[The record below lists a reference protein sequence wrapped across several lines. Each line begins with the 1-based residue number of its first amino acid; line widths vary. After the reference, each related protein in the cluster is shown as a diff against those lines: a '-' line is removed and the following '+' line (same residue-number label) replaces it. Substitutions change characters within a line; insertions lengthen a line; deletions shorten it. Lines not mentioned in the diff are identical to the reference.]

1 MRTQSRKMEIRE
13 AHIQRVTTKTY
24 GAQCAR
30 SRRPGGSRDGL
41 ARRRHWDRGCLRG
54 VPRRARQ
61 DRPARRTDGGPPDRA
76 PRPAFVRVASRGR
89 SRWTPRPRRLR
100 RKRGRARRANARGRI
115 STTRARVPRASR
127 RERWCWAG
135 CSARWRGGRR
145 TSTRCVF
152 LARDRDG
159 SARRA
164 ARRAWPRPLGTT
176 TLTTPDPHPPSHPPG
191 PRSSTCK
198 CTTRTTSS
206 PARRRSRS
214 CGSAET
220 RPPPRRCARA
230 RYDPPPGRAP
240 FAGALGPAPAPE
252 AAPTFPPSR

>member
-30 SRRPGGSRDGL
+30 SRRPVGSRDGL
-41 ARRRHWDRGCLRG
+41 GARRHWDRGCLRG

-76 PRPAFVRVASRGR
+76 PRPAFVRVAREEPVDTAPASTPEEARSSPASERARANSDDARASAESVPTRKMVLGGMLRSVAGWKADKYQVRFSGPR
-89 SRWTPRPRRLR
+89 SRRVRE
-100 RKRGRARRANARGRI
+100 ARGE
-115 STTRARVPRASR
+115 ARVASAPRDDDADHPR
-127 RERWCWAG
+127 
-135 CSARWRGGRR
+135 SAP
-145 TSTRCVF
+145 S
-152 LARDRDG
+152 L
-159 SARRA
+159 
-164 ARRAWPRPLGTT
+164 
-176 TLTTPDPHPPSHPPG
+176 PPS
-191 PRSSTCK
+191 RTSSTCK

>member
-1 MRTQSRKMEIRE
+1 MDS
-13 AHIQRVTTKTY
+13 A
-24 GAQCAR
+24 
-30 SRRPGGSRDGL
+30 RDGTGIGGVCAACPAARGKI
-41 ARRRHWDRGCLRG
+41 ARRGARTEDLPTAHRGRLS
-54 VPRRARQ
+54 
-61 DRPARRTDGGPPDRA
+61 
-76 PRPAFVRVASRGR
+76 FASRGR

-220 RPPPRRCARA
+220 RPPPRRCAQA